1 MWPWKWPWRKI
12 WWPWKVP
19 KWPWFLVE
27 VAVKA
32 CRDLATLY
40 GISPVTMR
48 YPRQAHMWVGLWNR
62 WSAHFS
68 TCQTLYLSSPLLG
81 KAKPTFNL
89 CHFPPIFF
97 INPFQNLNIL
107 SVFLTPTTFHKQT
120 ACTHQ
125 PFYTSTIFQLNH
137 ILEINCLTLKKVY
150 TSTSLQFNHFYT

>member
-1 MWPWKWPWRKI
+1 
-12 WWPWKVP
+12 
-19 KWPWFLVE
+19 
-27 VAVKA
+27 
-32 CRDLATLY
+32 
-40 GISPVTMR
+40 MR
-48 YPRQAHMWVGLWNR
+48 YPRQAHMWVGLWIR

-107 SVFLTPTTFHKQT
+107 SVFLAPTTFHKQT

-137 ILEINCLTLKKVY
+137 ILEINRLTLKKVY
-150 TSTSLQFNHFYT
+150 TSTSLQFDHFYTKTSAETDLLSHLLYSGTLATSGSEKSANKNRDENM